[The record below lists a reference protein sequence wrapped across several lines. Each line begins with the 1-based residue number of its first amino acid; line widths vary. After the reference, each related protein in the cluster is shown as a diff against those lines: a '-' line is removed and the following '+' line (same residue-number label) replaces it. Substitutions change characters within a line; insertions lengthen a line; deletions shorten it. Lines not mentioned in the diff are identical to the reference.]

1 MHRGCSRSLLPAHPI
16 TSCRALPRP
25 RAPQPQL
32 PPAVP
37 LSLSLSPSPRGS
49 GLRGR
54 GSRAPG
60 TGRRAAPRRPRL
72 PKHRS
77 ASPSSLQA
85 GLESFLHFVGF
96 RGIQKENSFNQS
108 MRNPSLPCGL
118 HTAKKARHKMRLGD
132 FTETLRSQR
141 YRLGP
146 LLLLSNEAA
155 SLQLELPPV
164 DSERRLPAFWCQK
177 VLFHTQCHWQHFSC
191 LPAPHP
197 QRAVP
202 GGGHGRRQAE
212 RDAVTSAEGSGP
224 GPHAPMGSPFQTLGT
239 RPDTQRLVSCSPRGT
254 PGPAP
259 WVVEGVRC
267 SRPAPRALNW
277 VQCWDPST
285 KGPGQA
291 GGSPAQ
297 SPQGGPME
305 PLALG
310 HPAGPCHQ
318 EWQLHRVRFLRVG

>member
-164 DSERRLPAFWCQK
+164 DSERRLPAFWCQ
-177 VLFHTQCHWQHFSC
+177 VVSHPVPLAAFFVAASAASGARRG
-191 LPAPHP
+191 PRAAPG
-197 QRAVP
+197 RA
-202 GGGHGRRQAE
+202 GRGDLGR
-212 RDAVTSAEGSGP
+212 GI
-224 GPHAPMGSPFQTLGT
+224 GT
-239 RPDTQRLVSCSPRGT
+239 RAPCAHGVSIPDPRHSP
-254 PGPAP
+254 
-259 WVVEGVRC
+259 
-267 SRPAPRALNW
+267 
-277 VQCWDPST
+277 
-285 KGPGQA
+285 
-291 GGSPAQ
+291 
-297 SPQGGPME
+297 
-305 PLALG
+305 
-310 HPAGPCHQ
+310 
-318 EWQLHRVRFLRVG
+318 